1 MIDRASYRRQSEDTA
16 AERGR
21 GLSGTV
27 HVEFDV
33 LDAFQ
38 NLSALAHY
46 TGYLRGQAHSMLE
59 QRRAL
64 GISKPGEGEEM
75 YAIAIAQCERATR
88 AIDKALGWNGT
99 PDPMG
104 PREGESE
111 SELRA
116 AWGDR

>member
-1 MIDRASYRRQSEDTA
+1 MISQKRLPAQP
-16 AERGR
+16 GR
-21 GLSGTV
+21 SLSGTV
-27 HVEFDV
+27 TVEIDV

-38 NLSALAHY
+38 ALSALAHY
-46 TGYLRGQAHSMLE
+46 TGYMRGQANYMLE

-75 YAIAIAQCERATR
+75 YAVAIAQCERATR

-99 PDPMG
+99 PDPMA

>member
-1 MIDRASYRRQSEDTA
+1 MIDRASYRRQNEDA
-16 AERGR
+16 APAARGR

-46 TGYLRGQAHSMLE
+46 TGYMRGQANYMLE

-64 GISKPGEGEEM
+64 GITKPGEGEEM
-75 YAIAIAQCERATR
+75 YAVAIAQCERATR

-104 PREGESE
+104 PHAGGIEQYQAEG
-111 SELRA
+111 R
-116 AWGDR
+116 

>member
-1 MIDRASYRRQSEDTA
+1 MITKSA
-16 AERGR
+16 ATPPATRPGR
-21 GLSGTV
+21 SLSGTV
-27 HVEFDV
+27 KVEIDV

-38 NLSALAHY
+38 ALSALAHY
-46 TGYLRGQAHSMLE
+46 TGYMRGQAHSMLE

-64 GISKPGEGEEM
+64 GITKPGEGEEM
-75 YAIAIAQCERATR
+75 YAVAIAQCERATR

-99 PDPMG
+99 PDPMA
-104 PREGESE
+104 PHEGETE